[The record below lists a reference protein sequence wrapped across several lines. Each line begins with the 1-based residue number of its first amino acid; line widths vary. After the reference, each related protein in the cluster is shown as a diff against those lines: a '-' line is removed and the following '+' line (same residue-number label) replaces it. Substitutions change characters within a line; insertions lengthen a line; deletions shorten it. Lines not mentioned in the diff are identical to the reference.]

1 MIFSFAK
8 KTNKTK
14 LTATIVASFAV
25 FAITFFAMAENKN
38 LNPIFLDSDQDGLT
52 DQEEKSLGT
61 DPQKADT
68 DSDGYSDGAEIKSGY
83 NPLKSAPGDMLFP
96 KTASAVQAKVGSAE
110 SKAAPAAGSET
121 KKEDS
126 SLSSLLK
133 ESGGESTNQTASLLN
148 SNTLSSDVV
157 NDLSSDPENPNLT
170 NEMIGQLLQTTI
182 DKTGSSEDFANN
194 PTFSQDDFSSITQ
207 KSLETASV
215 AKNLPE
221 IRPDE
226 MKILP
231 PVDDKDLSK
240 EEVKTEQKKEIEKY
254 LSSLAFIFASNAPF
268 SLDTTASATAKMSAE
283 SESLVSA
290 LAAGDSEKI
299 DDYAQK
305 ARTGIDQV
313 KKVEVPYVL
322 KDIHKSI
329 LQLSIYTL
337 DFKED
342 LIVSPTDPLRGLAA
356 FGALQSVGESALKI
370 QADLKS
376 VLDEYGI
383 DSVEFNP

>member
-1 MIFSFAK
+1 MISKAAGK
-8 KTNKTK
+8 VNKTK
-14 LTATIVASFAV
+14 LAATIIASFAV
-25 FAITFFAMAENKN
+25 FAISFFAMAENKN

-52 DQEEKSLGT
+52 DQEENSLGT
-61 DPQKADT
+61 DSQKMDT
-68 DSDGYSDGAEIKSGY
+68 DGDGYSDGAEIKSGY
-83 NPLKSAPGDMLFP
+83 NPLKSAPGDQLFP
-96 KTASAVQAKVGSAE
+96 ETANAVQSKLSNTEDKTALSTNDETPKENANL
-110 SKAAPAAGSET
+110 SELLKQSGDAT
-121 KKEDS
+121 MNQS
-126 SLSSLLK
+126 TSLLGND
-133 ESGGESTNQTASLLN
+133 S
-148 SNTLSSDVV
+148 LSSDVV

-170 NEMIGQLLQTTI
+170 NEMIGQLLQTTLE
-182 DKTGSSEDFANN
+182 KAGTTEDFEEN
-194 PTFSQDDFSSITQ
+194 PSFSQDDFSSITQ

-215 AKNLPE
+215 AKDLPE
-221 IRPDE
+221 IKPEE

-231 PVDDKDLSK
+231 PVDDEDLSK
-240 EEVKTEQKKEIEKY
+240 EEIKDKQKKEIEKY

-268 SLDTTASATAKMSAE
+268 SIDNTVNVATKLNAE
-283 SESLVSA
+283 SDSLISA

-299 DDYAQK
+299 DAYAQK
-305 ARTGIDQV
+305 ARAGIDQV

-342 LIVSPTDPLRGLAA
+342 LVVSPTDPLRGLAA

-383 DSVEFNP
+383 SSVEFSP

>member
-1 MIFSFAK
+1 MILIFPK
-8 KTNKTK
+8 KINKIK
-14 LTATIVASFAV
+14 LTATVVASFAV
-25 FAITFFAMAENKN
+25 FAITFFAMAENQN

-68 DSDGYSDGAEIKSGY
+68 DGDGYSDGAEIKSGY
-83 NPLKSAPGDMLFP
+83 NPLKPSPGDQLFP
-96 KTASAVQAKVGSAE
+96 EAAIAAQAKLNDAEDAAVQTTDG
-110 SKAAPAAGSET
+110 ET
-121 KKEDS
+121 KEGAD
-126 SLSSLLK
+126 LSNLLNQ
-133 ESGGESTNQTASLLN
+133 SGDGTLDQAASLLG
-148 SNTLSSDVV
+148 SSALSSDII

-170 NEMIGQLLQTTI
+170 NEMIGQLLQTTLE
-182 DKTGSSEDFANN
+182 KAGTTENFEEN
-194 PTFSQDDFSSITQ
+194 PSFSQDDFSSITQ
-207 KSLETASV
+207 KSLETASITRD
-215 AKNLPE
+215 LPE

-231 PVDDKDLSK
+231 AVDDEDLSK
-240 EEVKTEQKKEIEKY
+240 EEKKEEQKKEIEKY

-268 SLDTTASATAKMSAE
+268 SLDTTANATAKLNAE

-290 LAAGDSEKI
+290 LAAGDSKKI
-299 DDYAQK
+299 DDYALK

-329 LQLSIYTL
+329 LQFSIYTL
-337 DFKED
+337 DFKDD

>member
-1 MIFSFAK
+1 MIINFAK
-8 KTNKTK
+8 KINKTK
-14 LTATIVASFAV
+14 LAATIFASFAV
-25 FAITFFAMAENKN
+25 FAITFFALAENKN
-38 LNPIFLDSDQDGLT
+38 MNPIFLDSDQDGLT

-68 DSDGYSDGAEIKSGY
+68 DGDGYSDGAEIKSGY
-83 NPLKSAPGDMLFP
+83 NPLKPSPGDQLFP
-96 KTASAVQAKVGSAE
+96 GTASAVQAKIGS
-110 SKAAPAAGSET
+110 T
-121 KKEDS
+121 EDKTGQTAKTEDA
-126 SLSSLLK
+126 SLSSLLNQ
-133 ESGGESTNQTASLLN
+133 SGDETANQTASLLG
-148 SNTLSSDVV
+148 SSALSSDVI
-157 NDLSSDPENPNLT
+157 NDLSSDPSNPNLT

-182 DKTGSSEDFANN
+182 DKAGTTEDFAAN

-207 KSLETASV
+207 KSLQTASV
-215 AKNLPE
+215 AKDLPE

-231 PVDDKDLSK
+231 AVDDKDLSK
-240 EEVKTEQKKEIEKY
+240 EEIKAKQKKEIEKY

-268 SLDTTASATAKMSAE
+268 SIDTTADATAKLSAE
-283 SESLVSA
+283 SNSLVSA
-290 LAAGDSEKI
+290 LAVGDSQKV
-299 DDYAQK
+299 DTYAQK

-337 DFKED
+337 DFKDD
-342 LIVSPTDPLRGLAA
+342 LIVSPTDPLKGLAA

-370 QADLKS
+370 QGELKS
-376 VLDEYGI
+376 FLDEYGI